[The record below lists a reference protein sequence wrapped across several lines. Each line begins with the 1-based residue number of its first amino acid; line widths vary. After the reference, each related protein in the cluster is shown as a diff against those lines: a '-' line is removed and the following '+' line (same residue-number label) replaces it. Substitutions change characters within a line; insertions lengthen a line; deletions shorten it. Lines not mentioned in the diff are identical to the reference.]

1 MSIMEATRES
11 IYQFLLYCKQ
21 HIQGK
26 ERADAKSFLN
36 EFFKA
41 FGHAGA
47 KQAGATFELPMCAG
61 IAFAG

>member
-1 MSIMEATRES
+1 MEATRES
-11 IYQFLLYCKQ
+11 IYQFVQYCKQ

-26 ERADAKSFLN
+26 ERADAQSFLN

-47 KQAGATFELPMCAG
+47 K
-61 IAFAG
+61 